1 MRELSVDEL
10 CQNVH
15 RPIKGTFRIYKTKPK
30 TSVEQSVTEM
40 IEEAKQQ
47 KCMIV
52 SEFKGI
58 PIMVDEQST
67 VSGIVKSYECESKAR
82 LAENKE
88 MRKFVINLKQ
98 TYLMNLSMGTDIY
111 TATDNMIK
119 VAQALN
125 GIVFAKFNS
134 VPFAVNQH
142 STLDGVINGFRT
154 EVSERTEAYKN
165 SPEGQKRALEEKR
178 REIEDYKLGI
188 QVDELIKNEELSIT
202 SPIHFNKLK
211 TNAEKE
217 GLSAIVDVANRW
229 GRLMQIE
236 MKNQNTNKLTQKMVA
251 STYKMATAGKS
262 DYNLSGSMYGFVRNM
277 LIVCWDKGRDLAQ
290 IERFNMTEV
299 DTVRH
304 EVQSAEK
311 NIKTPIKTNNYT
323 R

>member
-1 MRELSVDEL
+1 MRELSIDEL

-58 PIMVDEQST
+58 PIMVDAQST

-119 VAQALN
+119 VAKALK
-125 GIVFAKFNS
+125 GIVFAKFNT

-142 STLDGVINGFRT
+142 STLDGVINGFQT
-154 EVSERTEAYKN
+154 EVRERSEAYKS

-217 GLSAIVDVANRW
+217 GLGSVVEVGTRW

-236 MKNQNTNKLTQKMVA
+236 MRNQNKTSLTKEIA
-251 STYKMATAGKS
+251 ESTYKLATAGKS
-262 DYNLSGSMYGFVRNM
+262 DYKLSGSVYGLARNM
-277 LIVCWDKGRDLAQ
+277 LIVCWKHGRKLAQ
-290 IERFNMTEV
+290 IQHFDMAEV
-299 DTVRH
+299 DKVRQ